1 MFLNV
6 HCSTNPGVDNQT
18 TVTLCTNEN
27 GTLLRKASFSLC
39 VKDGVYFS
47 LCTCS
52 VVTNSSQ
59 TAQCDRGRDT
69 LYLLLMLLLGMY
81 FCEIQVV
88 KAVHKHPNNDI

>member
-6 HCSTNPGVDNQT
+6 HCSCVDNQT
-18 TVTLCTNEN
+18 TFTLCTNEN
-27 GTLLRKASFSLC
+27 GTLLRKASLSLC

-69 LYLLLMLLLGMY
+69 LYLLLVLLLGMY
-81 FCEIQVV
+81 YCEIQVV